1 MTIRPFLHLPPPASL
16 NSFAAVTAYLRR
28 LLESINAMRRGKL
41 ECVVEFTVTANT
53 TTTDL
58 VDPRLSPQSAVF
70 FDPLTAN
77 AAQNVA
83 DSNFYVL
90 EANRG
95 NGTWKVTHPNQVT
108 TDRKFKVII
117 LG

>member
-16 NSFAAVTAYLRR
+16 NGFPAVTAYIRR
-28 LLESINAMRRGKL
+28 MWESLQNMRRGKL
-41 ECVVEFTVTANT
+41 ECVVDFTVTANT

-83 DSNFYVL
+83 GSNFYVL

-95 NGTWKVTHPNQVT
+95 DGVWTVTHPNQVST
-108 TDRKFKVII
+108 NRSFRVII